1 MCFLRLHPRVY
12 RPYADLFFLLLVD
25 LGASGSDM
33 GDGDTILEGGLVVC
47 CLLLSLLGESIVCL
61 FASSWNLVFS

>member
-1 MCFLRLHPRVY
+1 MLLYTRSY
-12 RPYADLFFLLLVD
+12 QPYADLLFFLLVD

-47 CLLLSLLGESIVCL
+47 CLLLSLFGESIVCL